1 MVSINLP
8 RIQQGAPGYVERR
21 ASGITAVNE
30 ITGRSAHARRA
41 TTFTGTASLKLNRD
55 PLGSQFTRRFR
66 ASLCVA
72 ATLTIRSAPVGVR
85 SNLHSHPASFHS
97 ARADQGGWSSAA
109 FPC

>member
-41 TTFTGTASLKLNRD
+41 TTFTGTASLKFE
-55 PLGSQFTRRFR
+55 S
-66 ASLCVA
+66 
-72 ATLTIRSAPVGVR
+72 
-85 SNLHSHPASFHS
+85 
-97 ARADQGGWSSAA
+97 
-109 FPC
+109 